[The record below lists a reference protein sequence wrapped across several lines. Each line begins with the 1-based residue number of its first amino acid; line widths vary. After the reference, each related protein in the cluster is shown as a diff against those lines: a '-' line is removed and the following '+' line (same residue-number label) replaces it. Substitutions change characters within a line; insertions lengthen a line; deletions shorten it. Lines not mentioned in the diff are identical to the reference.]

1 MLGFQVT
8 LNDVLVIFD
17 ATNPVTCV
25 GVLPVDVN
33 IDVTS
38 FNNSKSDL
46 PVFKL
51 VFIEFIL

>member
-8 LNDVLVIFD
+8 VNDVLVIFD

-25 GVLPVDVN
+25 GLLPLDVN

-38 FNNSKSDL
+38 FSNSKSDL

-51 VFIEFIL
+51 VFSEFIL